1 MTMTTDPAVPITA
14 EEIADRL
21 AAVRAELGMIARAP
35 FAALDEVGG
44 RQVVVGIEQVTRGLE
59 GLQDAAVGGLEAG
72 QSWATSGYRTFPV
85 WWSAQ
90 THRRASTGL
99 AAQHQARDLR
109 KHLPLTA
116 EALAEGRIGGEH
128 VRVLTR
134 FVTKTEAQQEQLR
147 DPNVGEAFLVDQAER
162 LSVEMYTRLVKEWAI
177 CADPEAADRGWR
189 EEGAREELF
198 LSQVLDGADLRG
210 WLSTESWQVVDEA
223 LRAAVGTPAAGDDR
237 TPAQRRAAAL
247 VHVCRSHLDRGEAQ
261 PGARIRPHLA
271 ITVDA
276 TTLAA
281 LLAASGGARPVNRD
295 VFGQIAAPD
304 AGGDGLWPSDGG
316 STGCSEPR
324 VVIPAT
330 LDYRQLRGVAPASFA
345 DGTPVPHGQLA
356 KLLCDGEFHRVVFG
370 PDGQILDSGR
380 PSGCS
385 PRLRP
390 GRSLRGTGTASS
402 PAATHRRGTA
412 RSTTAS
418 GGITRAA
425 PARTTGFLSVG
436 TTTATCT
443 STTSPSPA
451 TRPTTGPD
459 LRAVGSS
466 PVPTDESSPTR
477 CRPDVVRRHQVVH
490 RPRMVHRHQMVHR
503 REEEPYR
510 EVVHRREERH
520 RKTKPAHR
528 TGRPLAHRRL
538 SR

>member
-90 THRRASTGL
+90 THRRASTGR

-324 VVIPAT
+324 VVIPVT

-380 PSGCS
+380 TQRLFTAAQTRAILARDRHCQFPGCDAPPWDGEIHHSIWWYHQGRTSTDNGILVCWYHHSYVHQHHLAITRDSADNRSGSARGWVFTRPDGRVITDPLPPGRGAPPPSGA
-385 PRLRP
+385 PPANGAPPPNGAPP
-390 GRSLRGTGTASS
+390 GRGALSGGGASPGGTAPQDEAS
-402 PAATHRRGTA
+402 PPHGPPP
-412 RSTTAS
+412 
-418 GGITRAA
+418 RA
-425 PARTTGFLSVG
+425 P
-436 TTTATCT
+436 
-443 STTSPSPA
+443 
-451 TRPTTGPD
+451 
-459 LRAVGSS
+459 
-466 PVPTDESSPTR
+466 
-477 CRPDVVRRHQVVH
+477 
-490 RPRMVHRHQMVHR
+490 
-503 REEEPYR
+503 
-510 EVVHRREERH
+510 
-520 RKTKPAHR
+520 
-528 TGRPLAHRRL
+528 
-538 SR
+538 